1 LGFHCS
7 NQIAPNFHFLFSG
20 FGLELIN
27 MLFLQKYFSTSCV
40 SVYRAVNSGC
50 SALGTNAVEQ
60 KTLIPEN
67 VSFLCGG
74 WELAQKAPIG
84 FE

>member
-1 LGFHCS
+1 M
-7 NQIAPNFHFLFSG
+7 P
-20 FGLELIN
+20 
-27 MLFLQKYFSTSCV
+27 FLQKYFSISYV
-40 SVYRAVNSGC
+40 AVCGAGSSGG
-50 SALGTNAVEQ
+50 SALGTSAVEQ
-60 KTLIPEN
+60 KSLFPEK